1 LRHCVERDDRRKDRV
16 ARAEQTDKSRVIVI
30 VDHGSRS
37 QRANAVVVELAR
49 LVQVRAQDAAAVRFA
64 HLELA
69 EPRLPAVIDECV
81 AAGARAISV
90 QPFFLAPGKHASKDL
105 PELVADARRR
115 HPHVQFELGR
125 VIGADPLVA
134 ELVASRCG
142 LG

>member
-1 LRHCVERDDRRKDRV
+1 V
-16 ARAEQTDKSRVIVI
+16 AGAEQTDKSRVIVI

-37 QRANAVVVELAR
+37 DPANAVVAEVAR
-49 LVQVRAQDAAAVRFA
+49 LVQVRAGAAAAVVFA

-69 EPRLPAVIDECV
+69 EPSLPAVIDECV
-81 AAGARAISV
+81 AAGARSVSV
-90 QPFFLAPGKHASKDL
+90 QPFFLAPGKHAGRDI

-125 VIGADPLVA
+125 VIGADPLLA

-142 LG
+142 LS